1 MNNKS
6 YLKYLNRILIVIF
19 SVIALLLSINSS
31 EDLEFSE
38 FHKDNFVNLRISSTY
53 YSCNQTETG
62 MYLDYDENN
71 CISEGV
77 IFEATASGLS
87 VKSVDGLTYT
97 LTAAHFCNVFR
108 NSSDSSGYF
117 SSDLWV
123 TDQTG
128 MNYFGQI
135 VHMDTQSDL
144 CLVSSGMP
152 IDENVSLAK
161 DVPDIGEKIY
171 AISSPLNIS
180 EDGILLHFE
189 GFFSGCNSDRVC
201 FFTIPAT
208 SGSSGSIVFNSSGDA
223 IGMIQMVPVGFNS
236 VSLGI
241 GRHSISTFL
250 QESSDKT
257 GVDISI

>member
-1 MNNKS
+1 MKNKS

-38 FHKDNFVNLRISSTY
+38 FHRDNFVNLRISSTY
-53 YSCNQTETG
+53 YSCSESETG
-62 MYLDYDENN
+62 IYSEYDDNSCVN
-71 CISEGV
+71 EGV

-87 VKSVDGLTYT
+87 VKSVDGVTYT
-97 LTAAHFCNVFR
+97 LTAAHFCNVLR
-108 NSSDSSGYF
+108 NSTDSSGYF
-117 SSDLWV
+117 SSDLWI
-123 TDQTG
+123 TDQSG
-128 MNYFGQI
+128 KNYPGNI
-135 VHMDTQSDL
+135 VHSDYQSDL
-144 CLVSSGMP
+144 CLVSSSMI
-152 IDENVSLAK
+152 IDENVELASNT
-161 DVPDIGEKIY
+161 PDIGDKIY

-208 SGSSGSIVFNSSGDA
+208 SGSSGSIVFNSSGEA
-223 IGMIQMVPVGFNS
+223 VGMIQMVPVGFNS

-241 GRHSISTFL
+241 GQDSISSFL
-250 QESSDKT
+250 REASEKL
-257 GVDISI
+257 DIDVSI